1 MIAFEWMNQIVR
13 SRTLV
18 IREKTRNIK
27 HSVIFFVS
35 LHGISCVECERMWK
49 ITFKTQMHVWRKEH
63 CRNAFFAGF
72 YSEKGLLGAKTAK
85 KLQILQKKSGK
96 CFVVKKK
103 AIPLHSLYNGNS
115 ATNDDRLFSSV
126 GQST

>member
-1 MIAFEWMNQIVR
+1 MDWGSRGGMFIYEQMVFLYVISFLFIDRFENGVFCF
-13 SRTLV
+13 L
-18 IREKTRNIK
+18 
-27 HSVIFFVS
+27 VS
-35 LHGISCVECERMWK
+35 LFSQLGRIFE
-49 ITFKTQMHVWRKEH
+49 
-63 CRNAFFAGF
+63 
-72 YSEKGLLGAKTAK
+72 EKMLF
-85 KLQILQKKSGK
+85 LQKKSGK

>member
-1 MIAFEWMNQIVR
+1 MPSAVFLYCFFGFNDWLVFLGAVLYIRSVSRLLAAVLCRVMPVFWCCLLSLEWMFRKAVFYGF
-13 SRTLV
+13 S
-18 IREKTRNIK
+18 
-27 HSVIFFVS
+27 H
-35 LHGISCVECERMWK
+35 
-49 ITFKTQMHVWRKEH
+49 RKEH
-63 CRNAFFAGF
+63 FCTENEEKMRFF
-72 YSEKGLLGAKTAK
+72 
-85 KLQILQKKSGK
+85 QKKSGK

>member
-1 MIAFEWMNQIVR
+1 M
-13 SRTLV
+13 
-18 IREKTRNIK
+18 
-27 HSVIFFVS
+27 
-35 LHGISCVECERMWK
+35 
-49 ITFKTQMHVWRKEH
+49 
-63 CRNAFFAGF
+63 
-72 YSEKGLLGAKTAK
+72 
-85 KLQILQKKSGK
+85 QILQKKSGK

>member
-1 MIAFEWMNQIVR
+1 MLFLFLFIDRFENGVFCF
-13 SRTLV
+13 L
-18 IREKTRNIK
+18 
-27 HSVIFFVS
+27 VS
-35 LHGISCVECERMWK
+35 LFS
-49 ITFKTQMHVWRKEH
+49 Q
-63 CRNAFFAGF
+63 
-72 YSEKGLLGAKTAK
+72 LGWIFEEK
-85 KLQILQKKSGK
+85 KLFLQKKSGK

>member
-18 IREKTRNIK
+18 IREKNKKYQALRY
-27 HSVIFFVS
+27 FFVS

-49 ITFKTQMHVWRKEH
+49 ITFKTQMPVWRKEH

-85 KLQILQKKSGK
+85 N
-96 CFVVKKK
+96 CRFCKKK
-103 AIPLHSLYNGNS
+103 VENVL
-115 ATNDDRLFSSV
+115 
-126 GQST
+126 